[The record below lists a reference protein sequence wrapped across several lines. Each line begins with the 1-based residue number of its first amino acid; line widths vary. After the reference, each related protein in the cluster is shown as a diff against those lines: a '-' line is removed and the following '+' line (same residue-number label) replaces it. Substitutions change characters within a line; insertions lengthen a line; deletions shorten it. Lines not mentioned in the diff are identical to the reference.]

1 MSQEP
6 QLTPNTNLNILTFRL
21 NEVEKNLERG
31 IKDLSEKVDKILEKV
46 NRSEVAQNELKVK
59 VVMLE
64 QEVQALKDKNDKQSD
79 SINQIKVTLAERLG
93 WGALGGGLVTFIMK
107 MLESSGGS

>member
-6 QLTPNTNLNILTFRL
+6 QLTPNSNLNILTFRL

-31 IKDLSEKVDKILEKV
+31 IKDLSEKVDKILDKV

-64 QEVQALKDKNDKQSD
+64 SEVQALKEKNDKQSD

-93 WGALGGGLVTFIMK
+93 WGALGGGLVTFIIK
-107 MLESSGGS
+107 MLESGGAN

>member
-6 QLTPNTNLNILTFRL
+6 QLTPNSNLNILTFRL

-31 IKDLSEKVDKILEKV
+31 IKDLSEKVDKILDKV

-59 VVMLE
+59 VVILE
-64 QEVQALKDKNDKQSD
+64 SEVQALKDKNDKQSD

-93 WGALGGGLVTFIMK
+93 WGALGGGLVTFIIK
-107 MLESSGGS
+107 MLESGGAN